1 MKQRNNF
8 FFSQMKGLS
17 CFSVFLRIFRP
28 FSICLLVYFIQGV
41 LRLRVAFSLVFR
53 YNFRR
58 LCKEVANMMKLGFI
72 GIGNMGSV
80 LALCAKKS
88 VPDVPILVSSRSGE
102 RAETF
107 AVVND
112 CIATTNSAIAE
123 EATMIFLGVKPHQ
136 MKDLLQELSPILSSR
151 TDSFVLISMAAG
163 LSVDQIEA
171 FVGFPCPVIRIM
183 PNTPSLVGRGCIP
196 YTTGHYANEEDA
208 AELETVLR
216 QAGLLFPLADNLMD
230 AASSVS
236 GCGPAFS
243 YIFIEAM
250 ADAGVACG
258 LSRDVSMALAAQT
271 MAGAAEMVL
280 QTGEHPAA
288 LKDKVCSPGG
298 STIAGVCAL
307 EEHGLRNAAQK
318 AVLAAFQKNRQ
329 LGK

>member
-1 MKQRNNF
+1 
-8 FFSQMKGLS
+8 
-17 CFSVFLRIFRP
+17 
-28 FSICLLVYFIQGV
+28 
-41 LRLRVAFSLVFR
+41 
-53 YNFRR
+53 
-58 LCKEVANMMKLGFI
+58 MMKLGFI

-80 LALCAKKS
+80 LALCAGRS
-88 VPDVPILVSSRSGE
+88 VPGVPILVSSRTGE
-102 RAETF
+102 RAEAF
-107 AVVND
+107 ARAND
-112 CIATTNSAIAE
+112 CIAADNRRIAE

-136 MKDLLQELSPILSSR
+136 MKELLQQLSPILSAR
-151 TDSFVLISMAAG
+151 TDSFVLVSMAAG
-163 LSVDQIEA
+163 LSVAQIEEFA
-171 FVGFPCPVIRIM
+171 GFACPVIRIM
-183 PNTPSLVGRGCIP
+183 PNTPSLVGKGCIP
-196 YTTGHYANEEDA
+196 YAPGSYANEEDA
-208 AELETVLR
+208 SDLETVLR
-216 QAGLLFPLADNLMD
+216 SAGLLFPLADELMD

-236 GCGPAFS
+236 GCGPAFAC
-243 YIFIEAM
+243 IFAEAL

-258 LSRDVSMALAAQT
+258 LPRDVSLALAAQT